1 MPQKKKGMKFTCV
14 RCRLE
19 ETYDE
24 YVHPKQWYKRN
35 YARIGEYRQR
45 CRICGALMFPSV
57 WAPHDEKELEQIFD
71 MFSICKNAAMCHK
84 KGLYSPDCEN
94 QRIKP
99 DCLGI
104 LFEGIIDVSSRL
116 EKLEK
121 LCSSLSQPKPSP
133 LVQVHKK
140 EEPER

>member
-1 MPQKKKGMKFTCV
+1 MPKKKKGVKFSCIY
-14 RCRLE
+14 CRLE

-24 YVHPKQWYKRN
+24 YVHPKQWYKMN

-45 CRICGALMFPSV
+45 CRICGAFMFPSV
-57 WAPHDEKELEQIFD
+57 WAPQDDEGFKQVFD

-84 KGLYSPDCEN
+84 NGLYRPDCEN

-99 DCLGI
+99 DCLQI
-104 LFEGIIDVSSRL
+104 IFEGIADVSSRL

-121 LCSSLSQPKPSP
+121 LYSSLNPPK
-133 LVQVHKK
+133 L
-140 EEPER
+140 